1 MGRSGGLA
9 LRGRLDDLF
18 DPVGVVGHRSAPSG
32 RDLGEAV
39 GAALPEAVTVGRL
52 TPTSLAIPPEDH
64 GGAAHAHLPSDP
76 GVG

>member
-9 LRGRLDDLF
+9 LRGGLDDLF

-39 GAALPEAVTVGRL
+39 GAALPEAF
-52 TPTSLAIPPEDH
+52 PPEDH